1 MPATAVGVSEFP
13 RLVKKKYQRVADRVG
28 TYGIGYIDSLYGPG
42 PHPFE
47 LTFALDLLADR
58 IELRHAARVI
68 VGIRNAVSTK
78 LEKQV
83 WEAICDTPEQVNE
96 ARAMEESVL
105 EAAKAA
111 DGGIG
116 EG

>member
-1 MPATAVGVSEFP
+1 VYSTAAGIPHVS

-28 TYGIGYIDSLYGPG
+28 TYGIGYLDSLYGPG

-47 LTFALDLLADR
+47 LVFALELLADR
-58 IELRHAARVI
+58 IELRNAARVI
-68 VGIRNAVSTK
+68 VGIRNAISTK
-78 LEKQV
+78 IDKTI

-96 ARAMEESVL
+96 ARAVEESVL
-105 EAAKAA
+105 EASKAA
-111 DGGIG
+111 EGGMG